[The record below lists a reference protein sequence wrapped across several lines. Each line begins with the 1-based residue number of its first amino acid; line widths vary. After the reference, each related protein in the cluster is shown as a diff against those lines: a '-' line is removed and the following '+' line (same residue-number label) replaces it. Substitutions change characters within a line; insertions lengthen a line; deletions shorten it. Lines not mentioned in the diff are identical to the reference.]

1 MRTTL
6 LALLIAMG
14 VSLVSIQTTEACGRR
29 HRRGGGGGGGEEGQG
44 SCSSC
49 GQQGG
54 YAPGF
59 VPAPETGSL
68 GESTTFYRRQFQPRL
83 AQPTTTLATFNQPLA
98 LPAAITYAWCPI
110 PDSAGQYALFL
121 GNAQIG
127 AVDPQQGYRPFNAT
141 NNTWG
146 KVTAAPLPTPLE
158 AGPLAGTATGLTS
171 IGPAPM
177 PRK

>member
-14 VSLVSIQTTEACGRR
+14 VSLVSIQTVEACGRR

-49 GQQGG
+49 GQQVG

-68 GESTTFYRRQFQPRL
+68 GQDAAFYRRQLQPRL

-98 LPAAITYAWCPI
+98 LPAAITYAWLPI

-127 AVDPQQGYRPFNAT
+127 AVDPQQGYRPFDASLNK
-141 NNTWG
+141 WG
-146 KVTAAPLPTPLE
+146 DVTTAPLPTPIT
-158 AGPLAGTATGLTS
+158 AGPLAGSATGLSS
-171 IGPAPM
+171 IGPAAM